1 MYSKENFSFGYKLD
15 NKTLDIP
22 KESSELSKK
31 PNIYLAHISYSL
43 LLYLYLVL
51 LFKWKFN

>member
-51 LFKWKFN
+51 LFK